1 MTSLGL
7 VLIGMKVLFFLINS
21 FPALK
26 CLRFNPKS
34 CSIGFVE
41 YVSAFGYY
49 LNYDFYTQWH
59 DRTSSISGGRR
70 DKFLNFSAYW
80 ISFTLRVLGL
90 SCKVSNLVISFLV
103 NFAGPGVDGD
113 YGPYRQSE
121 RNSLYKQYAEKLL
134 ESGYV
139 YRCFCSSEVIL
150 FCIWVFK
157 HVFACQIIRLE
168 NENILVIDLQMEI
181 LREYEWLDD
190 LPFCLV
196 DVYAL
201 FSWLK
206 ECQIVVHT
214 FLAYSERK
222 LDENLLRIFG
232 FLRHHK
238 SCYLFIL
245 CSY

>member
-7 VLIGMKVLFFLINS
+7 VLIGMKVLFFVINS

-34 CSIGFVE
+34 CSIGCVE
-41 YVSAFGYY
+41 YVGAFGYY

-59 DRTSSISGGRR
+59 DRNGSIRGGGR
-70 DKFLNFSAYW
+70 DKFLNFSAHW

-157 HVFACQIIRLE
+157 HVFTYQIIRLE
-168 NENILVIDLQMEI
+168 NENILVIDLRMEI
-181 LREYEWLDD
+181 LKEYEWLDD
-190 LPFCLV
+190 LPLCFV

-201 FSWLK
+201 FS
-206 ECQIVVHT
+206 
-214 FLAYSERK
+214 
-222 LDENLLRIFG
+222 LL
-232 FLRHHK
+232 
-238 SCYLFIL
+238 LFIPF
-245 CSY
+245 